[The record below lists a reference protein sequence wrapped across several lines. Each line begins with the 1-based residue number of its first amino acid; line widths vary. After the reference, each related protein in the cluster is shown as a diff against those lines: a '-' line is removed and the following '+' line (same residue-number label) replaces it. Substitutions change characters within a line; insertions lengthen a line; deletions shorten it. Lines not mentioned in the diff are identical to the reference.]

1 MDNAEIRQ
9 LICKKCIV
17 VKGFNN
23 EIQFHEIKKSFPE
36 SSRLNLATRTS
47 TLASRDKEWIIQF
60 QSVKDAQRYIQDVRI
75 LKCSEGLLD
84 ISDCELPCDI
94 PDEWLQDEVI
104 SDKSATSPKHVSLGT
119 LQPPPYSPSDPSV
132 PPSQHSTSAYQ
143 FPPYDPRYASMQYG
157 PNPQNPYQHQYY
169 PSYGMPW
176 NPSYHPGSSGKEH
189 LPRDQKEQ
197 YGPQHAWSQYPGYYV
212 PYGSYPGYGYPPQ
225 ANFDFHQP
233 VQQLPGQENP
243 SQYTQGNENQ
253 GNTTHQSSSSETGKE
268 ENVVHSDGEEQ
279 IDEEKM
285 EDEPAKASTNMLK
298 VTKLPSDT
306 TEDGLQFFFE
316 NTRKFGG
323 GDVEDVEYDED
334 TKTAIITFE
343 EDEAV
348 DIVLQKIPILF
359 NKKVIDVEAHIVG
372 AEASSDI
379 PEEESHDSSQNT
391 DEPVTIC
398 SIEVRGMKENTT
410 QDTIM
415 YYFESKKGAKA
426 DVENIEFV
434 EDKDMYIVT
443 FENEEAV
450 ETVLSKSHIV
460 DGAKLQVKR
469 HVPLKRY
476 PNKALVKG
484 FSPNTTKDGIINF
497 LEARTKFEVEEVDF
511 GDEDSGKAIV
521 TFCDP
526 IDIGDIQTACKK
538 KALDKNYLTVHPVVV
553 TNCIVVRG
561 FSEKTT
567 ESGLEY
573 YFDNK
578 RKSGVEGVTDVKM
591 NRDDNCCVIYFENA
605 EDALLACKRS
615 HTIDN
620 CTLKVQVFYDCLGV
634 PADNEGPKFKP
645 LPSLVITDID
655 KYKLSF
661 LKNSAHKKETLE
673 KQLEKSH
680 SKITWPASPQ
690 ENKVIVECTITKET
704 EDCRK
709 LAKTWEIDTRMHIDS
724 FVNLLVEEIHSTLQE
739 AWGPVMQKLREIHIS
754 DPDGVTV
761 NLENPPT
768 CEIIITGLS
777 DPVKEVSDKV
787 KRIIDEVSEDLDRKK
802 QLVQEEVSL
811 KRHQLFVLSFS
822 HFSNKIRQEFEQME
836 IKIDTKKHVIT
847 FTGISGNISKVK
859 VTMYETLSNI
869 ASATIGKKTP
879 GYIQFLKRQD
889 VKKSIAAKLKS
900 SSLIGVW
907 EIQDNTILMYS
918 MSDEEAV
925 AAADILKDCVVEVK
939 VDVDN
944 VQKSMLSSQKWKQH
958 VQAIQNEFER
968 KSVIAEIVTNQQGQI
983 TVYCNTQGEAG
994 LIKENIQDF
1003 FLTNT
1008 EKEITIDLPPS
1019 LLKFLQE
1026 EMKDEVENLE
1036 KDLRKR
1042 NIIVAVKSDGI
1053 LVKGNAEEIKDAED
1067 EVEALVQ
1074 KIYKTKHS
1082 MDKPG
1087 LQELMNSN
1095 QGKTKLKQVSKHAG
1109 VVISSDSD
1117 EDERS
1122 AGHIR
1127 RRGGAGSD
1135 ERAVFCGA
1143 GGQEVIVVKG
1153 DITGLDVDVIVNA
1166 ANKDL
1171 AHSGGLAKVLVNKG
1185 GKGIQ
1190 DECDQYTS
1198 NYGQLS
1204 EGECFS
1210 SGPGKLKCQMIVHAV
1225 GPVWQGG
1232 SNREEERLH
1241 QCVESI
1247 LVETEQ
1253 NQHTSV
1259 AIPALCTGIFGYP
1272 ANQATRVIAQTVN
1285 DYFSS
1290 NRGSTVQRVYLCDV
1304 NENSVDLFVKAGD
1317 KVFGKRTDGGG
1328 RTPSGGGYSDGF
1340 SRQAGPISS
1349 GNIQIKIVKGELS
1362 KMRVD
1367 AIVNTTSKDLQLN
1380 QGAVSAALLKVGGQA
1395 LQDECL
1401 QNYPKG
1407 VGYGEVA
1414 VTSGYNLPCSYVLEK
1429 FIDGCLQE
1437 ADSNGCRSIALPAM
1451 GTGKLGYP
1459 RDQVAKHMYSSVEQF
1474 ASKNPSSNV
1483 TEVLF
1488 VLYDKD
1494 HQTVKAFED
1503 EKQNRQRNS
1512 GRQDRDYTQQ
1522 PTGYQGRRGWYLNDA
1537 FQSDDEYTSRR
1548 PPRRQEVLNRVD
1560 SDQKTKMEQALALIG
1575 QKRPIKRTE
1584 SSPLHLNPVKAPVRK
1599 SKSQNAM
1606 KNWEKIN
1613 KPEYWLEDI
1622 EIELAMHL
1630 VKNNHPNIDG
1640 LQPVTVALAEGYK
1653 KPKGPF
1659 IQIINVSGQHWVTL
1673 SNIGCPRNNVRV
1685 FDSWK
1690 RHLQGDTKRA
1700 IFAIMDRDSKGQV
1713 FVDLCQF
1720 QRQRN
1725 DADCGCFA
1733 AASMVAIANGMEPS
1747 KLIWDTR
1754 TLRSHFVQCLNQSQ
1768 MKPFPLYQ
1776 DSPPSMLPQKTYTLT
1791 VCPSCKQMFCEKDK
1805 QVCKSVKK
1813 EQQQQTPQTQ
1823 GTPQEQ
1829 DASDS
1834 NKEYNVNMGSM
1845 VFKVYQ
1851 GDITAI
1857 KVDAIVNGTNVDLFY
1872 QRTASMISGEF
1883 GAVAKAI
1890 KHKGGQELD
1899 KQLGDNRKAMKKDG
1913 IAVTKHTSGLM
1924 CKAVIH
1930 LDMTINPSIL
1940 GKIQMASVAF
1950 PALGTST
1957 NTKLKVS
1964 DIAEEMFKVVEKFH
1978 SNKTNHHVKEVHI
1991 VIFQKDMMKD
2001 FMEAVK
2007 NCVNKSKEGYIG
2019 KFMKWTGLGGAQS
2032 LKISRH
2038 NRHLI
2043 GTQVPQNKQM
2053 ATMVSFVIYARDKS
2067 SADHAV
2073 QLLEKSVEDDIIER
2087 TIRINEV
2094 KKLEATD
2101 KVDVTVDTGKGE
2113 ITLRGFTKHVSD
2125 AMEHAN
2131 HIIKTA
2137 EQAKQTRQKAKLV
2150 TDMVQW
2156 HYMEEDKGEK
2166 KLVEYPPE
2174 VNLILETALK
2184 DQKTDASFYD
2194 QNGNRYV
2201 VDFNSYEE
2209 YPADDPTDKV
2219 QVLRK
2224 FKLIDHA
2231 FELPLSWEK
2240 MGDKE
2245 NLKVIQLKPT
2255 DQEYQDVSQKF
2266 IATSGG
2272 TKVTFVKIE
2281 RIQNKTLYQQFVA
2294 KKKSM
2299 DATNPK
2305 TVNNEK
2311 QLWHGFSVDALD
2323 SINRYGFN
2331 RSYCGKNAVAFG
2343 AGVYFAVEVRYS
2355 IQDTYSRPD
2364 PSGHKRM
2371 YLCRVL
2377 TGEFCTGVAGMRVPP
2392 AKPSPAG
2399 SHILYDSVTNDMN
2412 NQIMYIIFHDSQ
2424 AFPEYLVTFKRG

>member
-1 MDNAEIRQ
+1 MDNAEIKQ
-9 LICKKCIV
+9 IICEKCIV
-17 VKGFNN
+17 VRGFNN
-23 EIQFHEIKKSFPE
+23 EIQFNELQKSFPE
-36 SSRLNLATRTS
+36 SRRVNLTTRTA
-47 TLASRDKEWIIQF
+47 TLSPRDKEWIILF
-60 QSVKDAQRYIQDVRI
+60 QSVKDAQRYVEDVRI
-75 LKCSEGLLD
+75 LKCPEGLLD
-84 ISDCELPCDI
+84 ISDCKLPCDI

-104 SDKSATSPKHVSLGT
+104 SDKSTGSPKHVSSGT
-119 LQPPPYSPSDPSV
+119 MQPPPYSPSDPSV
-132 PPSQHSTSAYQ
+132 PPSQHSTSAHG
-143 FPPYDPRYASMQYG
+143 FPPYDPRLYG
-157 PNPQNPYQHQYY
+157 PNPQNYYQHQYY
-169 PSYGMPW
+169 PPYRMPM
-176 NPSYHPGSSGKEH
+176 NPYHHGSSGKEH
-189 LPRDQKEQ
+189 LPKEQ
-197 YGPQHAWSQYPGYYV
+197 YRPQHAGQWGQYPGYYQPA

-225 ANFDFHQP
+225 SNFDFHQP
-233 VQQLPGQENP
+233 VQQLPVQGNLN
-243 SQYTQGNENQ
+243 QYTQGNENR
-253 GNTTHQSSSSETGKE
+253 GNTTYHSSSLSETVQN
-268 ENVVHSDGEEQ
+268 ENDVQSDGEEN
-279 IDEEKM
+279 IPVDEDKM
-285 EDEPAKASTNMLK
+285 EDEPAQTTTNMLK
-298 VTKLPSDT
+298 VTKLPLDT
-306 TEDGLQFFFE
+306 TEDGLRFFFE
-316 NTRKFGG
+316 NTRKYGG
-323 GDVEDVEYDED
+323 GDVDDVEYDED
-334 TKTAIITFE
+334 TRTAIITFE

-359 NKKVIDVEAHIVG
+359 NKKAVDVEAHIVG
-372 AEASSDI
+372 AESSTDI
-379 PEEESHDSSQNT
+379 PEEEPDDSSQNT
-391 DEPVTIC
+391 GEPVTIC
-398 SIEVRGMKENTT
+398 SVEVRGMKENTT

-426 DVENIEFV
+426 DVETIEFV

-497 LEARTKFEVEEVDF
+497 LEARTKFDVEEVDY

-521 TFCDP
+521 TFCEP

-538 KALDKNYLTVHPVVV
+538 KALDKSYLTVHPVVV

-578 RKSGVEGVTDVKM
+578 RKSGVEGVTDVNM
-591 NRDDNCCVIYFENA
+591 NRDDDCCVIYFENA

-620 CTLKVQVFYDCLGV
+620 CKLKVQVFYDCLGV

-673 KQLEKSH
+673 KQLEDIY

-690 ENKVIVECTITKET
+690 ENKIIVECTITKET
-704 EDCRK
+704 QDCRK
-709 LAKTWEIDTRMHIDS
+709 LAKTWEKDTRMHIDS
-724 FVNLLVEEIHSTLQE
+724 FVNLLVKEIHSILQE
-739 AWGPVMQKLREIHIS
+739 AWGPVMEKLREIHIS

-768 CEIIITGLS
+768 CEIIITGHS
-777 DPVKEVSDKV
+777 VPVKEVSNKV
-787 KRIIDEVSEDLDRKK
+787 KKIIYEVSEDLDRKK
-802 QLVQEEVSL
+802 QIVQEEVSL

-822 HFSNKIRQEFEQME
+822 QFSNKIRQEFEQME

-847 FTGISGNISKVK
+847 FTGISGNISKAK

-889 VKKSIAAKLKS
+889 VKKSIAANLKS

-968 KSVIAEIVTNQQGQI
+968 KSVVTEIVTNQQGQI

-994 LIKENIQDF
+994 LIKEKIQDF

-1008 EKEITIDLPPS
+1008 EREITIDLPPS

-1053 LVKGNAEEIKDAED
+1053 LVKGNAEGIKDAED

-1082 MDKPG
+1082 MNKPG

-1095 QGKTKLKQVSKHAG
+1095 QGKTKLKHVSKHAG

-1122 AGHIR
+1122 SGHIR

-1204 EGECFS
+1204 EGKCFS
-1210 SGPGKLKCQMIVHAV
+1210 SGPGTLKCQMIVHAV

-1241 QCVESI
+1241 QCVEST

-1328 RTPSGGGYSDGF
+1328 KIPSGGRYSDGF
-1340 SRQAGPISS
+1340 SGQAGPISA
-1349 GNIQIKIVKGELS
+1349 GNIQIKVVKGELS

-1414 VTSGYNLPCSYVLEK
+1414 VTSGYNLPCSYVCHGSLDQWRKDGSSIKVLEK
-1429 FIDGCLQE
+1429 FIDRCLQE
-1437 ADSNGCRSIALPAM
+1437 ADGNGCKSIALPAM

-1459 RDQVAKHMYSSVEQF
+1459 RDLVATHMYSSVEQF
-1474 ASKNPSSNV
+1474 ASQNPSSNV

-1503 EKQNRQRNS
+1503 EEQNRQRSS

-1522 PTGYQGRRGWYLNDA
+1522 PTGYQGRRG
-1537 FQSDDEYTSRR
+1537 
-1548 PPRRQEVLNRVD
+1548 
-1560 SDQKTKMEQALALIG
+1560 
-1575 QKRPIKRTE
+1575 
-1584 SSPLHLNPVKAPVRK
+1584 
-1599 SKSQNAM
+1599 
-1606 KNWEKIN
+1606 
-1613 KPEYWLEDI
+1613 
-1622 EIELAMHL
+1622 
-1630 VKNNHPNIDG
+1630 
-1640 LQPVTVALAEGYK
+1640 
-1653 KPKGPF
+1653 KG
-1659 IQIINVSGQHWVTL
+1659 
-1673 SNIGCPRNNVRV
+1673 
-1685 FDSWK
+1685 
-1690 RHLQGDTKRA
+1690 
-1700 IFAIMDRDSKGQV
+1700 
-1713 FVDLCQF
+1713 
-1720 QRQRN
+1720 
-1725 DADCGCFA
+1725 
-1733 AASMVAIANGMEPS
+1733 
-1747 KLIWDTR
+1747 
-1754 TLRSHFVQCLNQSQ
+1754 
-1768 MKPFPLYQ
+1768 
-1776 DSPPSMLPQKTYTLT
+1776 
-1791 VCPSCKQMFCEKDK
+1791 
-1805 QVCKSVKK
+1805 VKK
-1813 EQQQQTPQTQ
+1813 EQQKQTPQTQ
-1823 GTPQEQ
+1823 GTPQDQ
-1829 DASDS
+1829 DTSDP
-1834 NKEYNVNMGSM
+1834 NKEYNVNMGST

-1857 KVDAIVNGTNVDLFY
+1857 KVDAIVNGTNADLDF
-1872 QRTASMISGEF
+1872 SI

-1890 KHKGGQELD
+1890 KQKGGQELD
-1899 KQLGDNRKAMKKDG
+1899 KQLGDNKKAMKKDG
-1913 IAVTKHTSGLM
+1913 IAVTNHTSGLM

-1930 LDMTINPSIL
+1930 LDMTGVNPLVFGGSIASAFSVKL
-1940 GKIQMASVAF
+1940 KDRIKLALDKAEKLQMASVAF

-1957 NTKLKVS
+1957 NTNVKVS

-1978 SNKTNHHVKEVHI
+1978 SNKTNHHVKEVHV

-2007 NCVNKSKEGYIG
+2007 NCVNKSKEGYID
-2019 KFMKWTGLGGAQS
+2019 KFMKWTGLGAGAQS
-2032 LKISRH
+2032 LKKSRH

-2043 GTQVPQNKQM
+2043 GTQVSQNKQM
-2053 ATMVSFVIYARDKS
+2053 ATVVSFVIYARDKN
-2067 SADHAV
+2067 SADNAI

-2087 TIRINEV
+2087 PIRVKIINEFTPEQINEV
-2094 KKLEATD
+2094 KKLEATG
-2101 KVDVTVDTGKGE
+2101 KVEVTVDTSKGE
-2113 ITLRGFTKHVSD
+2113 MRLRGFTKHVSD
-2125 AMEHAN
+2125 AIEQAN
-2131 HIIKTA
+2131 DIIKTA

-2184 DQKTDASFYD
+2184 DQKKDASFYD
-2194 QNGNRYV
+2194 QNGNKYV

-2224 FKLIDHA
+2224 SKLVDHA

-2245 NLKVIQLKPT
+2245 NLKVVQLKPT
-2255 DQEYQDVSQKF
+2255 DQEYKDVSQKF

-2377 TGEFCTGVAGMRVPP
+2377 TGEFCKGLGGMRVPP
-2392 AKPSPAG
+2392 AKPNAAG

-2424 AFPEYLVTFKRG
+2424 AFPEYLVTFKKG